1 MAQTKLA
8 CKFGHHD
15 VSKMAPMVSND
26 RLWDTKPSDNMIE
39 NENRRCSTICLKRRH
54 RLGPFSK
61 IINREDDIRM
71 PPSRVRV
78 TSDEVDTPFGEWTD
92 GNYGMER
99 SRWSAHFPIKNLTI
113 VAFSDR
119 SNTIFE

>member
-26 RLWDTKPSDNMIE
+26 RLWDTKPSNNVIE
-39 NENRRCSTICLKRRH
+39 NENCCCFAICLECRH

-61 IINREDDIRM
+61 IINHEDDIFM
-71 PPSRVRV
+71 PPGSVRV
-78 TSDEVDTPFGEWTD
+78 TSYKIDTPFGERTD
-92 GNYGMER
+92 GNYRVER
-99 SRWSAHFPIKNLTI
+99 SRSCAHLLIKHLI
-113 VAFSDR
+113 VVEFSDR
-119 SNTIFE
+119 NNTIFE

>member
-1 MAQTKLA
+1 MAQTKLV
-8 CKFGHHD
+8 CKFCYHD
-15 VSKMAPMVSND
+15 VSKMTSMISND
-26 RLWDTKPSDNMIE
+26 CLWDTKPSDNMIE
-39 NENRRCSTICLKRRH
+39 NENCRCSTICLKCRH

-71 PPSRVRV
+71 PPGRVRV

-92 GNYGMER
+92 GNYRVER
-99 SRWSAHFPIKNLTI
+99 SRWCAHLSIKYLTI